1 MFNFEI
7 NPKIYIYLKILICLN
22 PVLFALIVI
31 LTDFVDYRGVTE
43 SAKYISIAQKWLGY
57 SSGEV
62 LQEIR
67 RLPLYPIF
75 ITFIFKIFGH
85 DNLIALLISQS
96 ILGVLTFFYLIK
108 TLEKLNLDSNL
119 IILLSLFFNLHII
132 YRFSIFY
139 PNCIFIFLITMF
151 MYNFT
156 SFYLSKDKKYLYL
169 MSIFV
174 FLMLVTRPI
183 FNLSIFLTIPII
195 ILFVIKQDFYKLIKL
210 KLISVLILSYVLGTG
225 VQYLRNYIAYGDFTY
240 TSQSGQHLSLWVI
253 PCLSQKFGCGN
264 RNIEVRDYINNK
276 WKKEISGKNYN
287 EIQKDDI
294 LSNIGID
301 YLINEIDKKKAV
313 ISIFFSYIKLLF
325 HSSLTEIYSK
335 FQINF
340 TNFSSLDGSSFFGK
354 FNILLKKTFTDSTYF
369 FWSTSLVFLFILRVV
384 QIIGVISFLNDKK
397 LGLYILITSSLIFVL
412 IIPAVGMGN
421 PRYRSE
427 IEPLLLI
434 LGAIGIKNLLIFYKK
449 YFL

>member
-1 MFNFEI
+1 M
-7 NPKIYIYLKILICLN
+7 
-22 PVLFALIVI
+22 
-31 LTDFVDYRGVTE
+31 
-43 SAKYISIAQKWLGY
+43 
-57 SSGEV
+57 
-62 LQEIR
+62 
-67 RLPLYPIF
+67 
-75 ITFIFKIFGH
+75 
-85 DNLIALLISQS
+85 
-96 ILGVLTFFYLIK
+96 
-108 TLEKLNLDSNL
+108 
-119 IILLSLFFNLHII
+119 
-132 YRFSIFY
+132 
-139 PNCIFIFLITMF
+139 
-151 MYNFT
+151 
-156 SFYLSKDKKYLYL
+156 
-169 MSIFV
+169 
-174 FLMLVTRPI
+174 
-183 FNLSIFLTIPII
+183 SIFLTIPII
-195 ILFVIKQDFYKLIKL
+195 IFFIIKQDFYKLIKL

>member
-7 NPKIYIYLKILICLN
+7 NSKIYIYLKILICLN

-195 ILFVIKQDFYKLIKL
+195 IFFIIKQDFYKLIKF

-301 YLINEIDKKKAV
+301 YLINEIDKKKPLYQ
-313 ISIFFSYIKLLF
+313 FFF
-325 HSSLTEIYSK
+325 LT
-335 FQINF
+335 
-340 TNFSSLDGSSFFGK
+340 
-354 FNILLKKTFTDSTYF
+354 
-369 FWSTSLVFLFILRVV
+369 
-384 QIIGVISFLNDKK
+384 
-397 LGLYILITSSLIFVL
+397 
-412 IIPAVGMGN
+412 
-421 PRYRSE
+421 
-427 IEPLLLI
+427 
-434 LGAIGIKNLLIFYKK
+434 
-449 YFL
+449 